1 MNEILRRF
9 NIYLFVFLL
18 LWVLTVYST
27 ILTAAGCIVV
37 IGVAGWQ
44 YWRGKLDFL
53 NLCLYVAVF
62 AVLGA
67 PGFFLFWFA

>member
-1 MNEILRRF
+1 MITSLRDL

-18 LWVLTVYST
+18 LWVLSVYST
-27 ILTAAGCIVV
+27 ILTAAGSIIV
-37 IGVAGWQ
+37 IGVSCWL
-44 YWRGKLDFL
+44 WWKGKLDVL